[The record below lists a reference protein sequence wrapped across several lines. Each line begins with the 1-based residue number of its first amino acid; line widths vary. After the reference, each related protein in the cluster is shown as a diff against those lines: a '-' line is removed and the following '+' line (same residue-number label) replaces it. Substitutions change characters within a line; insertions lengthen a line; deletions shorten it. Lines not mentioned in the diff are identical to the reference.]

1 MSHFPFFFLFHHI
14 LNINNKMA
22 SRAFATAIRSAART
36 TLSRPAVAIRPMS
49 MLANNAKRAAVKSTA
64 VSIFLFLGS

>member
-1 MSHFPFFFLFHHI
+1 MSHSPFFFLFHHI
-14 LNINNKMA
+14 LNINNTMA

-49 MLANNAKRAAVKSTA
+49 MLANNVKRAAVKSTA
-64 VSIFLFLGS
+64 VSIFLFLGL